1 NGYDIKVVNS
11 YWDSLEQGRLAKQAE
26 RVKVQQDKAAA
37 DKLVKERFA
46 AKQKAQPK
54 AKPAVPG
61 VRGWDEVRIPATATE
76 LERAVTYVPGLVGD
90 ATEWMVKCS
99 RHPNRMM
106 ALGSSLAVVGTIL
119 GRLIMGPT
127 GGATH
132 LFVTILLPSGY
143 GKDTPLRCGAKLV
156 ELVLG
161 GE

>member
-1 NGYDIKVVNS
+1 
-11 YWDSLEQGRLAKQAE
+11 
-26 RVKVQQDKAAA
+26 
-37 DKLVKERFA
+37 
-46 AKQKAQPK
+46 PK
-54 AKPAVPG
+54 SKPAVPG
-61 VRGWDEVRIPATATE
+61 VRGWDEVRIPSTATE

-127 GGATH
+127 GGATN
-132 LFVTILLPSGY
+132 LFVAILLPSGY

-156 ELVLG
+156 QLVLG
-161 GE
+161 DEALASGQFGSSPGLELDLLKECRRVSFADELGDQLAVINCQQGNAWV